1 MAVKTVKSS
10 VKVTTPSI
18 KKKFRN
24 FNRIEAIYELVW
36 NGFDAGADRVDVN
49 IYRND
54 LGGIIKI
61 LISDNGKGIDF
72 DSEDCGFNKY
82 DDSEKKNSIHTHG
95 KDGVGRFSFHK
106 ICNDAVWYTKFNST
120 MYKTSINSE
129 VLEDFDTVVLTSDIE
144 NYLLG
149 KESGTTIELL
159 GFNGKENLP
168 IEEDIRRYLS
178 IEFGWY
184 LAIKKNTTI
193 CFNNID
199 ITIPR
204 AILTEHNFK
213 VNNLVFDAQFYL
225 WTDKPSSEKS
235 YNYYISDSGTIKLK
249 ELSKFNQKPDFYL
262 STILKSELFNSQD
275 LDLIE
280 MSSDVVNWF
289 EVKDEILRVQQ
300 KLYTEFLRKKANN
313 LIKKYEEKGF
323 FLINKGVDHSYNLW
337 REKNIKIII
346 REMYV
351 ADPSLF
357 NSIKDRPAKILIRL
371 LDKIVVSNE
380 NDSLLD
386 ILDDILD
393 LNDEGLNRLSKV
405 IKDSSL
411 ENIISTVEEVTKR
424 LSTVK
429 MLKEVMESKYHDV
442 LETPDL
448 QKVIERNSWLF
459 GDQYSLIG
467 AEEDNFNK
475 VARNLRD
482 KIKDIENISIEDLEE
497 NVNIEGA
504 KRQVDLFLA
513 SKNVSYDESNNKIYK
528 CVIIEIKRP
537 GISLSKKHLRQL
549 EDYAEI
555 ISKHPSF
562 GSSDRMRFELI
573 LIGRKISKDDT
584 YITRAL
590 DSLKIHQE
598 NGLVSKDNRIKSYVR
613 DWFSILDEHELSHSY
628 LLDKLKPRLPDYT
641 DVSSEQL
648 IDILQNQEQ
657 LT

>member
-1 MAVKTVKSS
+1 MAIRTVKNS

-18 KKKFRN
+18 KKKFKN
-24 FNRIEAIYELVW
+24 FNRIEAIYELIW
-36 NGFDAGADRVDVN
+36 NGFDAGADRVDIN

-54 LGGIIKI
+54 LGGITKI
-61 LISDNGKGIDF
+61 LISDNGQGIDF
-72 DSEDCGFNKY
+72 ESEDCGFNKY
-82 DDSEKKNSIHTHG
+82 DDSEKKNFIHTHG
-95 KDGVGRFSFHK
+95 KDGVGRFSFHR
-106 ICNDAVWYTKFNST
+106 ICTDAIWYTKFNGAL
-120 MYKTSINSE
+120 YKTIMNSE
-129 VLEDFDTVVLTSDIE
+129 KLEDFDTITLSDDRE
-144 NYLLG
+144 GYLLG
-149 KESGTTIELL
+149 KESGTTIELF

-168 IEEDIRRYLS
+168 KEEDIRKYLS

-184 LAIKKNTTI
+184 LAIKENTTM
-193 CFNNID
+193 CFNGVD
-199 ITIPR
+199 IKTPN
-204 AILTEHNFK
+204 AIITDHNFK
-213 VNNLVFDAQFYL
+213 VNELVFDAKFYL
-225 WTDKPSSEKS
+225 WNDKPSSEKS
-235 YNYYISDSGTIKLK
+235 YNYYISNSGAIKSK
-249 ELSKFNQKPDFYL
+249 ELSRFNQKPGFYL
-262 STILKSELFNSQD
+262 STILKSELFDSQD
-275 LDLIE
+275 LELIE
-280 MSSDVVNWF
+280 MSSDIINWF
-289 EVKDEILRVQQ
+289 EVKDELLRVQQ
-300 KLYTEFLRKKANN
+300 ELYTEFLRGKANN
-313 LIKKYEEKGF
+313 LIKSYEDKGF
-323 FLINKGVDHSYNLW
+323 FLINRGVDYSYDLW
-337 REKNIKIII
+337 REKNIKLIIK
-346 REMYV
+346 EMYI

-405 IKDSSL
+405 IKDSGL
-411 ENIISTVEEVTKR
+411 ENIISTVEEITKR
-424 LSTVK
+424 LSIVK
-429 MLKEVMESKYHDV
+429 MIKEVMESKYHDV

-459 GDQYSLIG
+459 GEQYSLIG
-467 AEEDNFNK
+467 AEEDDFNK
-475 VARNLRD
+475 IAKNLRE
-482 KIKDIENISIEDLEE
+482 KVKNIEDISVEDLE
-497 NVNIEGA
+497 VDVSIEGA

-528 CVIIEIKRP
+528 CVIVEIKRP

-598 NGLVSKDNRIKSYVR
+598 NGLVSKDDRIKSYVR

-628 LLDKLKPRLPDYT
+628 LLEKLKPRLPDYT

-657 LT
+657 PT